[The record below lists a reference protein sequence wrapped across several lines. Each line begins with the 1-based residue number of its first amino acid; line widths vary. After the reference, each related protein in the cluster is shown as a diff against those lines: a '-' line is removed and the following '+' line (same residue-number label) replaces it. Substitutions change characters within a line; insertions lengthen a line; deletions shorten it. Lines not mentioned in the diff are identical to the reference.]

1 MKKLEKV
8 EKFSFFFGLE
18 NLKKK
23 KDVSDTFNLKFQF
36 LIKTWIYEQKYTKF
50 WFHRAERI
58 FSVAFRLQF
67 FVFFFLFLIWKQ
79 IRERNCLLRA

>member
-36 LIKTWIYEQKYTKF
+36 LIKT
-50 WFHRAERI
+50 
-58 FSVAFRLQF
+58 
-67 FVFFFLFLIWKQ
+67 
-79 IRERNCLLRA
+79 